1 MALPLKEIRTML
13 ADSIKRTSFPVPMS
27 DKAKDQWA
35 DGLGIPRGG
44 ETVLY
49 TGALYQ
55 LMPYTKAL
63 MARLEGMEEKK
74 GVGFLLK
81 VASSLTKMVD
91 LSGIASKVV
100 KKDADFYNEI
110 LTAIAQL
117 LSKAGVQFGCLY
129 EDDVY
134 SGALLY
140 DLGLVEDFKVH
151 ARKVYDRI
159 KEAGV
164 RRVITVDP
172 HTLHM
177 FRTVFPSYI
186 DDYELEAVGYLE
198 VLSDKLSAPPQTLD
212 DGVVIHDPCFY
223 ARFQA
228 VIEQPRVL
236 LRKAGIECQEARWS
250 GEKTFCC
257 GGPMESIAPHL
268 SNTVAE
274 ERLAQLKEKSNKIVT
289 LCPVCHIM
297 LNRVAPD
304 GVEVSDIATLLKKA
318 WLTD

>member
-1 MALPLKEIRTML
+1 MALPLKDIRSML
-13 ADSIKRTSFPVPMS
+13 AESIKRTSFPVPMS

-35 DGLGIPRGG
+35 HALGIPRGG
-44 ETVLY
+44 DTVLY

-63 MARLEGMEEKK
+63 MARLESMEEKK

-81 VASSLTKMVD
+81 VASSVTKMVD

-100 KKDADFYNEI
+100 KKDADFYNGI
-110 LTAIAQL
+110 LATIAQL
-117 LSKAGVQFGCLY
+117 LSKAGVQYGYLY
-129 EDDVY
+129 QDDVY

-151 ARKVYDRI
+151 ARTVYDRI
-159 KEAGV
+159 KGAGV
-164 RRVITVDP
+164 RRAITVDP

-177 FRTVFPSYI
+177 FKTVFPTCI
-186 DDYELEAVGYLE
+186 EDYELDALSYLE
-198 VLSDKLSAPPQTLD
+198 VLAVELPAPRQVLD
-212 DGVVIHDPCFY
+212 TAAVIHDPCFY
-223 ARFQA
+223 ARFQQI
-228 VIEQPRVL
+228 IEQPRAL
-236 LRKAGIECQEARWS
+236 LAKAGVACQEPRWS
-250 GEKTFCC
+250 GERTFCC

-274 ERLAQLKEKSNKIVT
+274 ERLSQLKEKSNKIIT

-297 LNRVAPD
+297 MNRAAPD
-304 GVEVSDIATLLKKA
+304 GVEVTDIAALLKEA
-318 WLTD
+318 WLID